1 MALNTKTTA
10 KKRSIQKKRS
20 LSEFFTNRNRKI
32 GIGLILA
39 LVAVGVY
46 FLFFASAATNNCQ
59 AENGV
64 QICDVDQTA
73 GGGDSVLSL
82 YGEAES
88 LGNQGW
94 GTYFGTAFR
103 APTTAYDGAV
113 PVHRFLN
120 PSASW
125 HEFTTDAQLGQKE
138 AAAGG
143 RDKLNY
149 EGIVFYAWTDGHR
162 AGTVPVYRIT
172 RLGAETQS
180 MFSTD
185 KAWID
190 KMVAGPWGWQ
200 QDATMPGVAF
210 YAYPPG
216 YAVAQQVNPYDCSIL
231 ENFTSP
237 RCAKAAENL
246 GKEIAAGNVPATS
259 ECPKDWA
266 SWNKALFPDKF
277 EQACRDK
284 WNGYA
289 QNCSNPDVFQS
300 DRCKKER
307 EALIAANNKLIADK
321 KAADAAAKKKQVAP
335 KGGKGGGSGGGT
347 TSATTLPARGSNG
360 CLVGQSRSARE
371 GCITTTPSTS
381 TNTGNP
387 CKDLKGRALANCQN
401 STKAAPG
408 SAGSTVGSNGCP
420 LGQSRSAREGCV
432 STTQSG
438 GKFDS
443 STNPYVACEFWFQV
457 ENKFFIQNPLDKFY
471 SIYRTEALPS
481 SQPIYQIAASTCATK
496 QKAYMNNNN
505 IFEAH
510 TFSSGKV
517 EYQTKDWQHK
527 KVKSMTSGTPIR
539 KGDTLMSGKKY

>member
-20 LSEFFTNRNRKI
+20 LSEFFTNRNKKI
-32 GIGLILA
+32 GIGLVLA

-149 EGIVFYAWTDGHR
+149 EGIVFYAWTDSHR

-200 QDATMPGVAF
+200 QDVTMPGVAF

-321 KAADAAAKKKQVAP
+321 KAADAAAKKKQ
-335 KGGKGGGSGGGT
+335 T
-347 TSATTLPARGSNG
+347 TSTGKPATATTGGTTLPARGPNG
-360 CLVGQSRSARE
+360 CLVGQSRSAKE
-371 GCITTTPSTS
+371 GCVTTTPVAKP
-381 TNTGNP
+381 TNTTQPSKSPQRNRDPSQGTP
-387 CKDLKGRALANCQN
+387 
-401 STKAAPG
+401 T
-408 SAGSTVGSNGCP
+408 NGCAA
-420 LGQSRSAREGCV
+420 GQSKTAQGECIATAPRKDCRIEWREESYWKSFGVGDATRANVYRNMTLESCNNELVQDSKDRLTGWNTKKKNYKQFWGGNFIRSI
-432 STTQSG
+432 
-438 GKFDS
+438 
-443 STNPYVACEFWFQV
+443 N
-457 ENKFFIQNPLDKFY
+457 
-471 SIYRTEALPS
+471 
-481 SQPIYQIAASTCATK
+481 
-496 QKAYMNNNN
+496 
-505 IFEAH
+505 
-510 TFSSGKV
+510 
-517 EYQTKDWQHK
+517 
-527 KVKSMTSGTPIR
+527 
-539 KGDTLMSGKKY
+539 